1 MFCTFHLVGRGFE
14 AKDQGIRYKTSIRHC
29 TFCMYWRTNYK
40 EKSMYTEQK
49 TFEVKNVIVSK
60 GVRKLIYIK
69 MEKCLFTISK
79 IKIGQVL

>member
-14 AKDQGIRYKTSIRHC
+14 AKDHGIRYKTSI
-29 TFCMYWRTNYK
+29 
-40 EKSMYTEQK
+40 SMYTEQK

-60 GVRKLIYIK
+60 GVRRLIYIK